1 MYLASA
7 NLTDQILS
15 MTTKTISVDIVSSN
29 AQYVYIK
36 MPFLDI
42 PVEMS
47 YEYFFQRIAE
57 GYFKIKKR
65 SMKKLR
71 ELMQYANETAPAL

>member
-1 MYLASA
+1 MPTEAIA
-7 NLTDQILS
+7 
-15 MTTKTISVDIVSSN
+15 VDIVSSN
-29 AQYVYIK
+29 ALFVYIK

-65 SMKKLR
+65 SMKKMR
-71 ELMQYANETAPAL
+71 ELMQYGAK

>member
-1 MYLASA
+1 MSTEAIA
-7 NLTDQILS
+7 
-15 MTTKTISVDIVSSN
+15 VDIVSSN
-29 AQYVYIK
+29 ALFVYIK

-47 YEYFFQRIAE
+47 YEYFFKKIAD

-65 SMKKLR
+65 SMKKMR
-71 ELMQYANETAPAL
+71 DLMRFSVSNPVVVA

>member
-1 MYLASA
+1 MPTEAIA
-7 NLTDQILS
+7 
-15 MTTKTISVDIVSSN
+15 VDIVSSN
-29 AQYVYIK
+29 ALFVYIK

-47 YEYFFQRIAE
+47 YEYYFKKIAD

-65 SMKKLR
+65 SMKKMR
-71 ELMQYANETAPAL
+71 DLMRFSNSYAEAIA